1 VNLKMFSHWQS
12 DLRRHSV
19 PKWERARSC
28 TSPGIQ
34 KESQLSA
41 RPICP
46 PNSWVLSSSL
56 PLAPARGS
64 LFIRGFAKLS
74 VRFIEPME
82 CLPVAKV
89 PEGDRW
95 TYELKLDG
103 YRLEAVKSKGKV
115 ALYSRR
121 GSDLTKRFDYVA
133 KSLPSL
139 PDDTVVDGELVA
151 LDEEG
156 KPSFARVLRTLTA
169 LPPKS
174 WRTSRKKDP
183 EFGGQLSSLCA

>member
-1 VNLKMFSHWQS
+1 M
-12 DLRRHSV
+12 
-19 PKWERARSC
+19 
-28 TSPGIQ
+28 
-34 KESQLSA
+34 
-41 RPICP
+41 
-46 PNSWVLSSSL
+46 
-56 PLAPARGS
+56 
-64 LFIRGFAKLS
+64 S

-89 PEGDRW
+89 PEGDHW

-174 WRTSRKKDP
+174 WRTSRKKDA
-183 EFGGQLSSLCA
+183 EFEAQLSSLCA